1 MLVKEESRCGFH
13 SSMKG
18 CQIYATVVGDLLMM
32 IEIVNY
38 GLRVRAHL
46 K

>member
-1 MLVKEESRCGFH
+1 MKEESRCGFH

-18 CQIYATVVGDLLMM
+18 CQIYVTSMGDLLMI
-32 IEIVNY
+32 IEIVSY
-38 GLRVRAHL
+38 GLRVRAYL